1 MAMFFKTKDLMTVGN
16 ITAGLAGVLVA
27 MEGMGATTR
36 AEAEPYV
43 FWAGLCIVIA
53 VVFDMFDGVVARALG
68 QMNQFGAE
76 FDNVADL
83 TSYSIAP
90 AFLIYLAYQK
100 YAILPGAELDST
112 LRDVVAV
119 TVAMFPAVFG
129 CIRFARFNVR
139 KLDVPGFWIGFP
151 RPMAALFFVSLVNS
165 HLFLGSDIMGWL
177 GVALIVYASFMN
189 LSLMPFI
196 GHHDRSWS
204 WHLKIILTVV
214 WMSALVAFIGGV
226 VFGIMPERTI
236 FDVVL
241 LWLSFDLFIQWTD
254 IPKAAREEVA
264 RLTADWKE

>member
-1 MAMFFKTKDLMTVGN
+1 MFFKTKDLMTVGN
-16 ITAGLAGVLVA
+16 ISLGLAGVLVA
-27 MEGMGATTR
+27 MEGMGVSTR
-36 AEAEPYV
+36 EEAGTYV
-43 FWAGLCIVIA
+43 FWSGLLIIMA

-90 AFLIYLAYQK
+90 AFLLYLAYQK
-100 YAILPGAELDST
+100 YAILPGVEFDTT
-112 LRDVVAV
+112 LRTIIAV

-151 RPMAALFFVSLVNS
+151 RPMAALFYVSLVNS
-165 HLFLGSDIMGWL
+165 HLYLGSGVMGWI
-177 GVALIVYASFMN
+177 GVVLIVYASFMN

-196 GHHDRSWS
+196 GHHDRKWS
-204 WHLKIILTVV
+204 WHLGIILTFV
-214 WMSALVAFIGGV
+214 WLTTLVAFVAGV
-226 VFGIMPERTI
+226 IFKVMPERTV

-241 LWLSFDLFIQWTD
+241 LWLSYDLFIQWTD

-264 RLTADWKE
+264 RLTADWNE